1 MFRGYS
7 RLLQILQRGIKRLI
21 EIIFVDYETPL
32 FQTNSNQISRRAE
45 RVVQP
50 RECLVLRHRAL
61 CRREEFV
68 ELVQADRQSRAET
81 IFLELD
87 HLLDEFAVRLEF
99 GIVFLHQIDDEVRY
113 LIEKRTFESERV
125 VPLVYRAAHDL
136 AQDVVATFTAWKES
150 GGNRNRR
157 RARVVCDHA
166 HRKSFLGLG
175 FVVTIS

>member
-32 FQTNSNQISRRAE
+32 FQTDSNQISRRSE

-87 HLLDEFAVRLEF
+87 HLLDEFAVRL
-99 GIVFLHQIDDEVRY
+99 R
-113 LIEKRTFESERV
+113 SEERRV
-125 VPLVYRAAHDL
+125 G
-136 AQDVVATFTAWKES
+136 K
-150 GGNRNRR
+150 G
-157 RARVVCDHA
+157 
-166 HRKSFLGLG
+166 
-175 FVVTIS
+175 